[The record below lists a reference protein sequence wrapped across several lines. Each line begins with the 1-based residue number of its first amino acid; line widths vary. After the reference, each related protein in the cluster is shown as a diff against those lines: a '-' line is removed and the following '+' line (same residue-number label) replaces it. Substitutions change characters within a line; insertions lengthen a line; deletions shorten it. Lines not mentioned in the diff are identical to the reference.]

1 MKQVFSKALKSLR
14 VVGGLFVSCPLTLTL
29 SLREREQ
36 RLFGFIKINP
46 LGCDGDLFSLSPRER
61 AGVRGKRASMFTRTA
76 GLALLVLS
84 FVLNPS
90 SLNAQEAT
98 SAEIQ
103 LAQAKKKK
111 AKSAPKKGKAAPKTA
126 VQQTGNVRV
135 IDLPTVLRLA
145 GAQNLDVQLAQAQLS
160 EAKAKHE
167 IARQRFFPWIM
178 PGLAYRRH
186 DGQIQDVS
194 GNMFTASKQSYN
206 AGANVSA
213 QWELGDAI
221 YGQLAEK
228 QRAKAADHQLETA
241 TQANVYQAA
250 QDYFELVKA
259 GAQMGVAQESIRVA
273 NDYAKQLDGAV
284 KAGLSFKGDQL
295 RVQVQAERYQLT
307 FRQIQERRRIASAR
321 LAQTLNLDPTI
332 ELAAAD
338 NELAP
343 LNLLPANSALAS
355 LVAQAMNNRP
365 ELKRQNSLLE
375 AANDEKQGAKY
386 GPLIPTVGAQM
397 YLGGL
402 GGGVNDSWGNFKDT
416 QDYQILFGWKI
427 GPGGLF
433 DKGRIKASEA
443 RLEQAKILSEKAG
456 DEIVRQVVEQHT
468 RVNSLA
474 DQMKLA
480 QQALD
485 LAQKTVQ
492 LTRERKSFGVGVV
505 LENIQAEQELNRVRN
520 EYFEA
525 VAEHNKAQYGLA
537 RAIGRVTP

>member
-1 MKQVFSKALKSLR
+1 MKRAFIEVRFLGVALLA
-14 VVGGLFVSCPLTLTL
+14 
-29 SLREREQ
+29 
-36 RLFGFIKINP
+36 IA
-46 LGCDGDLFSLSPRER
+46 LFS
-61 AGVRGKRASMFTRTA
+61 
-76 GLALLVLS
+76 
-84 FVLNPS
+84 S
-90 SLNAQEAT
+90 SALNAQEAT

-111 AKSAPKKGKAAPKTA
+111 AKSALKKGKTASKPA

-145 GAQNLDVQLAQAQLS
+145 GAQNLDVQLAQAQLN

-206 AGANVSA
+206 AGANFAA

-241 TQANVYQAA
+241 TQINVYQAA

-273 NDYAKQLDGAV
+273 NDYAKQLEGAV
-284 KAGLSFKGDQL
+284 NAGLAFKGDQL
-295 RVQVQAERYQLT
+295 RVQGQAERYQLT

-365 ELKRQNSLLE
+365 EMKRQNSLLE
-375 AANDEKQGAKY
+375 AAKDEKQGTKY

-416 QDYQILFGWKI
+416 QDYQLLFGWKI

-492 LTRERKSFGVGVV
+492 LTRERKSFGVGIV
-505 LENIQAEQELNRVRN
+505 LESIQAEQELNRVRN
-520 EYFEA
+520 DYFEA
-525 VAEHNKAQYGLA
+525 VAEHNKAQYALA
-537 RAIGRVTP
+537 RAIGRTTP

>member
-1 MKQVFSKALKSLR
+1 M
-14 VVGGLFVSCPLTLTL
+14 
-29 SLREREQ
+29 
-36 RLFGFIKINP
+36 
-46 LGCDGDLFSLSPRER
+46 
-61 AGVRGKRASMFTRTA
+61 KRAFITGRFF
-76 GLALLVLS
+76 GVALLAITFAFS
-84 FVLNPS
+84 PS
-90 SLNAQEAT
+90 SLSAQEAT

-111 AKSAPKKGKAAPKTA
+111 AKGKAEPKKGKAA
-126 VQQTGNVRV
+126 VQQASNVRV

-284 KAGLSFKGDQL
+284 KAGLAFKGDQL

-307 FRQIQERRRIASAR
+307 FRQLQERRRIASAR

-343 LNLLPANSALAS
+343 LNLLPANTALAS

-365 ELKRQNSLLE
+365 EMKRQSSLLE
-375 AANDEKQGAKY
+375 AAKDEKQGTKY

-416 QDYQILFGWKI
+416 QDYQLLFGWKI

-433 DKGRIKASEA
+433 DRGRIKASEA

-520 EYFEA
+520 DYFEA

-537 RAIGRVTP
+537 RAIGRTTP

>member
-1 MKQVFSKALKSLR
+1 MKRAFIKVRFLGVALLAIAFVFSPSALS
-14 VVGGLFVSCPLTLTL
+14 
-29 SLREREQ
+29 
-36 RLFGFIKINP
+36 
-46 LGCDGDLFSLSPRER
+46 
-61 AGVRGKRASMFTRTA
+61 
-76 GLALLVLS
+76 
-84 FVLNPS
+84 
-90 SLNAQEAT
+90 AQEAA

-111 AKSAPKKGKAAPKTA
+111 AKSAPKKGKAAPKPA
-126 VQQTGNVRV
+126 VQQSGNVRV

-206 AGANVSA
+206 AGANIAA

-241 TQANVYQAA
+241 TQLNVYQAA

-273 NDYAKQLDGAV
+273 NDYAKQLEGAV
-284 KAGLSFKGDQL
+284 KAGLAFKGDQL

-307 FRQIQERRRIASAR
+307 FRQIQERRRIVSAR

-365 ELKRQNSLLE
+365 EMKRQNSLLE
-375 AANDEKQGAKY
+375 AAKDEKQGTKY

-443 RLEQAKILSEKAG
+443 RLQQAKIISEKAG

-520 EYFEA
+520 DYFEA